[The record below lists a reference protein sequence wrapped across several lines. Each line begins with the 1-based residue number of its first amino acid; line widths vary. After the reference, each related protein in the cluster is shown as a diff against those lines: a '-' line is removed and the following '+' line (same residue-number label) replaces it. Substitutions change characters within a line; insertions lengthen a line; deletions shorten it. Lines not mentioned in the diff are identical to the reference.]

1 MKRVTGGKVLLLQI
15 LIASFFAIGI
25 LRAHGP
31 LKFSKR
37 ARFCDFF
44 RLPNRLERLRR
55 SRWQWFS
62 MVLLMLV
69 IRVQYGLPLTVELT
83 AFVQFVVFLALPA
96 RVEERSGAIGKWNS
110 YGV

>member
-1 MKRVTGGKVLLLQI
+1 VTSGKILLLQV
-15 LIASFFAIGI
+15 LIASFFAIGV

-37 ARFCDFF
+37 ASLGDIF

-62 MVLLMLV
+62 MVLLMLLV
-69 IRVQYGLPLTVELT
+69 RVQYGLPLAVELT
-83 AFVQFVVFLALPA
+83 AIVQFVVFLALPA
-96 RVEERSGAIGKWNS
+96 RVEERSGTIRKWNS